1 MQDNESS
8 SKEYMNEGMT
18 YMDNSIFLIGYC
30 KADKAT
36 K

>member
-18 YMDNSIFLIGYC
+18 YMDNSIFLVELQGR
-30 KADKAT
+30 
-36 K
+36 